1 MLSSGKVLHDSRL
14 NLGTKRMFS
23 FTIIFYWSAM
33 YSHFKCKVLELFNMN
48 VKNIIAWI
56 RTNYQFVNY

>member
-1 MLSSGKVLHDSRL
+1 MLSSGKVLNNSRL

-33 YSHFKCKVLELFNMN
+33 YSRFKRKVLELFNMN
-48 VKNIIAWI
+48 AKNIIAWI
-56 RTNYQFVNY
+56 LTNYQFVNY